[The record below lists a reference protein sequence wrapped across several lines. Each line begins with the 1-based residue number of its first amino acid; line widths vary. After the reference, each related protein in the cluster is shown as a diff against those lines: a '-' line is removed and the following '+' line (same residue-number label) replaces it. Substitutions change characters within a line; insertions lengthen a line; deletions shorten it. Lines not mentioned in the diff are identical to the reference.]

1 MKLLVTFLIFLSVMS
16 GCSGMAGRGVFSGGS
31 DVPREKKAESGLQP
45 GAGNLSSVRNSEAG
59 VAAEKI
65 RVDVQGN
72 LDTAQLDRL

>member
-16 GCSGMAGRGVFSGGS
+16 GCSGMARHGVFSGGG
-31 DVPREKKAESGLQP
+31 DVPREKKAESGLH
-45 GAGNLSSVRNSEAG
+45 GAGVLSSVRNSEAG

-65 RVDVQGN
+65 RVDVRGN